1 MRLTHREPTDVGEEK
16 RMNPKFR
23 LKLTSW
29 SIVISVIRKI
39 HVEHGTIM
47 ESLAAKRSMPLCKTV
62 FS

>member
-39 HVEHGTIM
+39 HVHVEHGTIM
-47 ESLAAKRSMPLCKTV
+47 ESFVAKRSMPYATL
-62 FS
+62 